1 MVRKRACGMC
11 VRLKE
16 TLNVFAALRFRR
28 SVVLVR
34 LRLHRSACVTYA
46 GGHVRWCTRHSDR
59 PVALFTLVSGRWSSI
74 VYTPLLIHRCV
85 IHLRNGACR
94 VTRASSVGFRA
105 CNASDRTVRRVSTIV
120 AVAVV
125 ASYVLS
131 IIRRGRAALTCASVR
146 PRYVRVCVRACVYTC
161 VCVRCVASVVVAHVC
176 LVVGYA
182 NLTSLCAFV
191 VRVCRVWPLP
201 WLGKWDDPVVTR
213 SEDHR
218 GGAATGNQ
226 PRIDPVSR
234 RLFSFSRLSFV
245 GTTQR
250 QPFRNCYC
258 QLSSRIVYYL
268 RRIY

>member
-1 MVRKRACGMC
+1 MARVAWR
-11 VRLKE
+11 E
-16 TLNVFAALRFRR
+16 PPQSVFARATLPIGPSDACRR
-28 SVVLVR
+28 SSPSPSSPPTFSR
-34 LRLHRSACVTYA
+34 SSDGEELRSRA
-46 GGHVRWCTRHSDR
+46 
-59 PVALFTLVSGRWSSI
+59 PLFDHGT
-74 VYTPLLIHRCV
+74 
-85 IHLRNGACR
+85 
-94 VTRASSVGFRA
+94 
-105 CNASDRTVRRVSTIV
+105 
-120 AVAVV
+120 
-125 ASYVLS
+125 
-131 IIRRGRAALTCASVR
+131 
-146 PRYVRVCVRACVYTC
+146 RVCVRACVYTC